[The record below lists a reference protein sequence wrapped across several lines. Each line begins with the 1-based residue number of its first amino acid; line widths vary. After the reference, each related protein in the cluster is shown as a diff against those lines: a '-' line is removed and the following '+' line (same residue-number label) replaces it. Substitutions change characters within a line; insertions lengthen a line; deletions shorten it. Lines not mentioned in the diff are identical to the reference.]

1 MNSHRKLTLSEY
13 QTKQRQIHEHRS
25 PKSNKFLTP
34 QKKMKILIPKIHLT
48 CKQFQPKLF
57 SNRSAKSYQ
66 NLNLPFTSK
75 MTKLTKLQS
84 LEEEFKQCEIKNY
97 HLTIEQKSP
106 KQEGIEKLRTQLNEQ
121 FLKESSCNRAGAC
134 LQFLEP
140 PLVHNLLNLSPK
152 AKVNS
157 NLRASVS
164 SRDQNGNTALHYAA
178 RNGNTHLVQALLY
191 KDIQIDT
198 QNEDKMTP
206 LLLSAYYGKFETLQ
220 ILINLGANINHQ
232 DIYGNSSLHYACK
245 FNFKQIVQFLLQKS
259 HLILLQNQES
269 QYPDYYIEDSE
280 IAQIFA
286 DYLEQTNCKNIKI
299 RLEKRMKEV
308 IIQTTQTETILKM
321 FQRKNIKSI
330 KNLIQKCKS
339 SNNLEMIQDS
349 YPKIKQL
356 QTTLQQLEQ
365 FKNQLQKKQQTFST
379 IYSES
384 CKNIKEDDVSL
395 SQFQILGLIG
405 KGSFGQVYLV
415 KRQNQLYAMKVL
427 DKIMVLKQNLFPY
440 AQTERN
446 VLSMTSH
453 PFIVKLRYAFQ
464 TTDKLIMM
472 LDYCPGGDL
481 GQLLEEEQ
489 RLPEEQVKN
498 YICEIILAL
507 EDLHQRD
514 IIYRDLKPENI
525 VIDADG
531 HAILTDFGLS
541 KEGIFHASQGA
552 RSFCGSVAY
561 LAPEMLKR
569 KGHGKAVDWYLL
581 GVVMYELLVGVPPY
595 YDNEKDQLFDNIEN
609 ATLKIPSFISFEGR
623 NLIKLLLKRNPIKRL
638 GSGVGD
644 SLEIKQHPYF
654 QDVDW
659 EKVKNKELELPKPTR
674 KIKIDTQIGQNLFQ
688 NEHQNLSSHIHG
700 WSYVHTDF

>member
-1 MNSHRKLTLSEY
+1 MNSHRKLTLYEY
-13 QTKQRQIHEHRS
+13 QTKQRQIHEHKS

-34 QKKMKILIPKIHLT
+34 QKKMNILIPKIHLT
-48 CKQFQPKLF
+48 CKQLQPKLF
-57 SNRSAKSYQ
+57 SDRSTYSYQ
-66 NLNLPFTSK
+66 NLNLPFTQN

-84 LEEEFKQCEIKNY
+84 LEEESKHFETKNY

-121 FLKESSCNRAGAC
+121 FLKESSFNRAGAC

-140 PLVHNLLNLSPK
+140 SLVHNMLNLSPK

-191 KDIQIDT
+191 KDIQIDS

-206 LLLSAYYGKFETLQ
+206 LLLSAYYGKIETLQ
-220 ILINLGANINHQ
+220 ILVNLGANINHQ
-232 DIYGNSSLHYACK
+232 DIHGNSSLHYACK
-245 FNFKQIVQFLLQKS
+245 FNFKQIVEFLLQKP

-269 QYPDYYIEDSE
+269 KYPDYYIEDPE

-286 DYLEQTNCKNIKI
+286 DHLEQTN
-299 RLEKRMKEV
+299 EKRMKEV

-321 FQRKNIKSI
+321 FQRKNIKQI

-339 SNNLEMIQDS
+339 SNNLEIIQDS
-349 YPKIKQL
+349 TPRIKQL

-365 FKNQLQKKQQTFST
+365 FKNQKRIFNKQQTIST
-379 IYSES
+379 NYSES
-384 CKNIKEDDVSL
+384 CKNLKEDEVSL

-415 KRQNQLYAMKVL
+415 KRFNQLYAMKVL
-427 DKIMVLKQNLFPY
+427 DKIMVLKHNLFPY

-464 TTDKLIMM
+464 TPDKLIMM

-541 KEGIFHASQGA
+541 KEGIFHANQGA

-581 GVVMYELLVGVPPY
+581 GVVMYEMLVGVPPY
-595 YDNEKDQLFDNIEN
+595 YDNEKDQLFNNIEN
-609 ATLKIPSFISFEGR
+609 ATLKIPSFISPQGR
-623 NLIKLLLKRNPIKRL
+623 NLIKQLLQRNPLKRL

-674 KIKIDTQIGQNLFQ
+674 KIKIDTQIGQNLFE
-688 NEHQNLSSHIHG
+688 NEHQELSSHIHG
-700 WSYVHTDF
+700 WSYVHADF

>member
-25 PKSNKFLTP
+25 PKSNKFHTP
-34 QKKMKILIPKIHLT
+34 QQKININSSKILITPKQL
-48 CKQFQPKLF
+48 KLKPF
-57 SNRSAKSYQ
+57 SDRSISI
-66 NLNLPFTSK
+66 NLNQNFPFPSK
-75 MTKLTKLQS
+75 ISKLTKLQS
-84 LEEEFKQCEIKNY
+84 LDEETKQCESKNQQQ
-97 HLTIEQKSP
+97 TIEQKSP
-106 KQEGIEKLRTQLNEQ
+106 KQEGIDKLRSQLNEQ

-140 PLVHNLLNLSPK
+140 TIVHNMLNLSPK
-152 AKVNS
+152 VKVNS
-157 NLRASVS
+157 DLRASVT
-164 SRDQNGNTALHYAA
+164 SRDLNGNTALHFAA
-178 RNGNTHLVQALLY
+178 KNGNIHLVQALLY

-220 ILINLGANINHQ
+220 ILVNLGANINHQ
-232 DIYGNSSLHYACK
+232 DIHGNTSLHYACK
-245 FNFKQIVQFLLQKS
+245 YNFKSIVEFLLQKK
-259 HLILLQNQES
+259 HLILLQNHEQK
-269 QYPDYYIEDSE
+269 YPNFYIEDTD

-286 DYLEQTNCKNIKI
+286 DYLEQSNQ
-299 RLEKRMKEV
+299 KRTKEV
-308 IIQTTQTETILKM
+308 IILNTQTETILKM
-321 FQRKNIKSI
+321 FQRRNIKQIKNIIQTSKS
-330 KNLIQKCKS
+330 Q
-339 SNNLEMIQDS
+339 NNFDFTQESTPI
-349 YPKIKQL
+349 IKQL
-356 QTTLQQLEQ
+356 QTKLQQLEQ
-365 FKNQLQKKQQTFST
+365 FKTQLQAFKKQTTFSNK
-379 IYSES
+379 YSES
-384 CKNIKEDDVSL
+384 CKNLKENEEIQL

-405 KGSFGQVYLV
+405 KGSFGQVYLI

-427 DKIMVLKQNLFPY
+427 DKIMILKHNLFRY

-446 VLSMTSH
+446 VLSVTSH
-453 PFIVKLRYAFQ
+453 PFIVKLRYAYQ
-464 TTDKLIMM
+464 TSDKLIMI
-472 LDYCPGGDL
+472 LDYCPGGDM
-481 GQLLEEEQ
+481 GQLLEDVK

-531 HAILTDFGLS
+531 HAMLTDFGLS
-541 KEGIFHASQGA
+541 KEGIFDANQGA

-569 KGHGKAVDWYLL
+569 QGHGKAVDWYLL

-595 YDNEKDQLFDNIEN
+595 YAHEKEQLFHNIEN
-609 ATLKIPSFISFEGR
+609 AVLKIPSYISPEGR
-623 NLIKLLLKRNPIKRL
+623 NLIKSLLQRNPIKRL
-638 GSGVGD
+638 GSGVSD
-644 SLEIKQHPYF
+644 SKEIKQHPYF

-659 EKVKNKELELPKPTR
+659 EKVYNKELQFTIPTR
-674 KIKIDTQIGQNLFQ
+674 KIKINTQVGQNLFE
-688 NEHQNLSSHIHG
+688 NEQVELSSHIQG